1 MAAAQFAIHHSITG
15 PSLTLTTACSSGGDA
30 VVTAS
35 MLLQSGMGL
44 ATGKAADATARQ
56 PEASGKIQSILVL
69 GLALTESC
77 AIYGFVSAL
86 IVIFTLA

>member
-1 MAAAQFAIHHSITG
+1 MSSTGLIAIAAALALLPCAAAAI
-15 PSLTLTTACSSGGDA
+15 
-30 VVTAS
+30 V
-35 MLLQSGMGL
+35 MGL